1 MNVTEV
7 EMARAGMRLGRKR
20 EMERGRG
27 KNSNR
32 RKSRNRGRDGFGGL
46 KSAGFST

>member
-7 EMARAGMRLGRKR
+7 EMARVGMRLGRKT

-27 KNSNR
+27 KNR